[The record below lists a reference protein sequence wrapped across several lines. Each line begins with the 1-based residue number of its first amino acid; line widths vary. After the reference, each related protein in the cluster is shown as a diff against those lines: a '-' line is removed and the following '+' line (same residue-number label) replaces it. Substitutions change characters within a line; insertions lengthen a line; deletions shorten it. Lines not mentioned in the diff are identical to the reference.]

1 MLVYGII
8 ILRKEKLLATFSFCT
23 TFHQAGYDRYARNH
37 IHYFDQA
44 LPEGV
49 NHYAYAQETN
59 VDKEVTGYK
68 EYKEKYTGK
77 KPRDKQYKSFEY
89 EHVRFSH
96 KVYAVLSHYEN
107 RKDDARYIG
116 WIDGDVV
123 PVKAIPLEFF
133 QTLVKEGHFMSL
145 LERGYKYAE
154 CGFMIWDT
162 TLPET
167 KEYFK
172 RIRAMYDEG
181 LMFEKYNDLG
191 WHDSIIWDHEMRE
204 MALALQKS
212 RSKDDYCFS
221 NEFKSRMSDLIKII
235 YDSWYFDDSITE
247 KQLEK
252 ITNNFGYYLLAN
264 QISTQ

>member
-1 MLVYGII
+1 MD
-8 ILRKEKLLATFSFCT
+8 TFSFCT

-44 LPEGV
+44 LPEGI
-49 NHYAYAQETN
+49 NHYAYAQETK
-59 VDKEVTGYK
+59 VDLEPKKIKILDFDKEVKGYK
-68 EYKEKYTGK
+68 EYKEKYTDR
-77 KPRDKQYKSFEY
+77 KPVNKAYKTFEY

-96 KVYAVLSHYEN
+96 KVYAVLAHYED
-107 RKDDARYIG
+107 RKDDSRYIG

-133 QTLVKEGHFMSL
+133 HTLVKEGHFMSL

-172 RIRAMYDEG
+172 RIRAQYDEG

-191 WHDSIIWDHEMRE
+191 WHDSIIWDHEMRQMRDAGICKAYDLSIPAKNAKVKIDQTQVRKMHPFVKGILGE
-204 MALALQKS
+204 YMDHVKG
-212 RSKDDYCFS
+212 RRKDVGYSK
-221 NEFKSRMSDLIKII
+221 ERV
-235 YDSWYFDDSITE
+235 
-247 KQLEK
+247 
-252 ITNNFGYYLLAN
+252 
-264 QISTQ
+264 QIWG